1 MLILD
6 FKSFRSQVK
15 GKHSISREFLSSSVR
30 TETVDTDILETSMNG
45 DKNHAI
51 YHNDK
56 QISLEDKEVEPAEPV
71 QMNIYES
78 NTYRKESSWLH
89 FNNKSRI

>member
-6 FKSFRSQVK
+6 FKSFRSYVK
-15 GKHSISREFLSSSVR
+15 GKHSISREFPSSSVR

-56 QISLEDKEVEPAEPV
+56 
-71 QMNIYES
+71 
-78 NTYRKESSWLH
+78 
-89 FNNKSRI
+89 